1 MKTLV
6 VGAVLAI
13 LGAFN
18 AGCQVSCA
26 GALADGVLVND
37 GKTLV
42 LQAQTGEKSPI
53 VWPDGYR
60 VQQDG
65 DQLALVD
72 WLGGVKAREGDHIQ
86 VAGGVGTDDIFHA
99 CGPIAVVAP

>member
-13 LGAFN
+13 LGALN
-18 AGCQVSCA
+18 AGCSMSCPT
-26 GALADGVLVND
+26 ALAEGVLVADANS
-37 GKTLV
+37 LV
-42 LQAQTGEKSPI
+42 LRATTGGTNAIAWDSGTWVRE
-53 VWPDGYR
+53 DG
-60 VQQDG
+60 G
-65 DQLALVD
+65 KLALVD

-99 CGPIAVVAP
+99 CGPIAVVSP